1 MEWKGFYDH
10 YDELVKKWLSDD
22 RTNHIENDPYFIAE
36 RNTARNKS
44 VELSRERLEIPEPYF
59 GDPNKCSAVIIN
71 LNPGTSGDVGKRG
84 GYYRKLADEL
94 TNTKYSDFAKDFPC
108 LEEKHPGYKFW
119 SQKNRWIKRLCNLS
133 EEDQL
138 KPFAVELCPY
148 HSTKWNGNFIDDNVR
163 KYINDWVLEPAKTA
177 VNKAKLPFALAIG
190 KTCYNEL
197 TNNFGFDVKG
207 EWTPDSNMQEWP
219 RNKKGNVKRYFAL
232 LEKDG
237 LKIWCTWCKGGTNS
251 APAESFTEIE
261 KSILQNI

>member
-1 MEWKGFYDH
+1 MAWKRFYDH

-22 RTNHIENDPYFIAE
+22 RNNHIENNPYFIAE

-163 KYINDWVLEPAKTA
+163 KYINDWVLESAKTA
-177 VNKAKLPFALAIG
+177 VNNAELPFALAIG

-197 TNNFGFDVKG
+197 TNNFGFDLKG
-207 EWTPDSNMQEWP
+207 KWTPDSNMQEWP

-237 LKIWCTWCKGGTNS
+237 LKILCTWCKGGTNS